1 MYFGKELLGCLALMF
16 QYFVGLELCNLVP
29 TVRSLQKSR
38 WTILSVLRVEPWG
51 TLIEGYTRYNV
62 WTDFL
67 FILLPILQKLPSHE
81 HHHKSVCVWTAG
93 LCGYDYQGWIF
104 DAAPRKKM
112 TDELL
117 LLLVAHTIRF
127 NDFFSRGNNFYS
139 SILRFFVFKM
149 TEFDQA
155 GKLRDFLEMLLI

>member
-16 QYFVGLELCNLVP
+16 QYFVGLELCNLVT

-81 HHHKSVCVWTAG
+81 HHKSVCVWTAG

-104 DAAPRKKM
+104 DALQR
-112 TDELL
+112 ELL
-117 LLLVAHTIRF
+117 HRERRWQMNFCFCCSPTQLGSMIFSHEETTFTLL
-127 NDFFSRGNNFYS
+127 
-139 SILRFFVFKM
+139 FFVSLCLKWQSL
-149 TEFDQA
+149 T
-155 GKLRDFLEMLLI
+155 KLEN